1 MSGLGMLMPETIQT
15 RTYIS
20 SLTDQPAAVERHQCL
35 SLERTGCQLW
45 MLNDETSDP
54 CLSNLLQFHDCVGP
68 ARMERYIEYNRA
80 KDSKNNLSAL

>member
-1 MSGLGMLMPETIQT
+1 MMMPATIQT

-45 MLNDETSDP
+45 ILIDETDDP
-54 CLSNLLQFHDCVGP
+54 CLSNPLQFHDCVGP
-68 ARMERYIEYNRA
+68 AQVERYIEYNRA